1 MDPRYF
7 LPAHYKGGVS
17 VLTPARPLSD
27 IEARHPAL
35 RGAKSPMQTLR
46 IKLSSFSGTAPGDDG
61 RPRPGPAKDLVALL
75 AGVAVTVAAAGAL
88 LALTG
93 TASPLR
99 GLLTLFFLLAA
110 PGAAIGA
117 ALHGLAPLGRVV
129 ASVAGAV
136 AVDLLVA
143 QALLALHLW
152 SVRGGIVAVA
162 AISSLVLLL
171 VSVRRLRGRT
181 ERRRTP

>member
-1 MDPRYF
+1 
-7 LPAHYKGGVS
+7 
-17 VLTPARPLSD
+17 
-27 IEARHPAL
+27 
-35 RGAKSPMQTLR
+35 MQTLR
-46 IKLSSFSGTAPGDDG
+46 IKLPSSSGPPPGDDG
-61 RPRPGPAKDLVALL
+61 RPRPGPRRDLAALL
-75 AGVAVTVAAAGAL
+75 AGGAVTVAAAGAL
-88 LALTG
+88 LALTD

-99 GLLTLFFLLAA
+99 GPLTLFFLLAA

-117 ALHGLAPLGRVV
+117 ALRGLAPLGRVV
-129 ASVAGAV
+129 TSVAGAV

-143 QALLALHLW
+143 QALLATRAW
-152 SVRGGIVAVA
+152 SVRGGIVAVT